1 MIRYAIIVIILLLNS
16 IQLFYQHNNI
26 EASLSPSILKFTIMS
41 GFMLILTLII
51 SKIIT
56 IVFYIKNPECSN
68 YDDGKP
74 IAGARDIAD
83 VISFIFSA
91 AIITHFFS

>member
-1 MIRYAIIVIILLLNS
+1 MIRYAIIAIILLLNS
-16 IQLFYQHNNI
+16 IQLFYQQNNI
-26 EASLSPSILKFTIMS
+26 EVSLSPLILKFSIMS
-41 GFMLILTLII
+41 GSMLILTLII

-56 IVFYIKNPECSN
+56 IAFYIKNPDYSK

-83 VISFIFSA
+83 IISFIISA